1 MRFLEVAINAQK
13 QEGFFGSKTPI
24 NNMEIAQARA
34 FEATERTSSK
44 F

>member
-13 QEGFFGSKTPI
+13 QEGFGSKTPI
-24 NNMEIAQARA
+24 NNLEIAQAKV
-34 FEATERTSSK
+34 FEATERTPSK